1 MNNTHNESEL
11 HELIEI
17 DEKLRRVLSR
27 TRRRLKATSTV
38 REVKIGDILDFAGRI
53 RFTTLKTRKFQRD
66 SFAKEPFPSVFEFRR
81 AVAHENTESAAAD
94 QDEKKN
100 TDELAISA
108 PDPKPLTRRH
118 SSNDSMM
125 EIEND
130 VASPRQVKRERRGG
144 RVSLSVMGVDV
155 DDSDDNDDDLW

>member
-1 MNNTHNESEL
+1 MNNNDKSEL

-17 DEKLRRVLSR
+17 EEKLRRALYR
-27 TRRRLKATSTV
+27 TKRRLKATSTV
-38 REVKIGDILDFAGRI
+38 QEVKIADILDFAGRI

-81 AVAHENTESAAAD
+81 AVAHENIGSAAAD

-130 VASPRQVKRERRGG
+130 VASPRQVKKERRGG
-144 RVSLSVMGVDV
+144 RVSLSVMGA
-155 DDSDDNDDDLW
+155 DDDDDDDLW

>member
-1 MNNTHNESEL
+1 MNNNDKSEL

-17 DEKLRRVLSR
+17 EEKLRRALYR
-27 TRRRLKATSTV
+27 TKRPLKATSTV
-38 REVKIGDILDFAGRI
+38 QEVKIADILDFAGRI

-81 AVAHENTESAAAD
+81 AVAHENIGLAAAD

-130 VASPRQVKRERRGG
+130 VASPRQVKKERRGG
-144 RVSLSVMGVDV
+144 RVSLSVMGA
-155 DDSDDNDDDLW
+155 DDDDDDDLW